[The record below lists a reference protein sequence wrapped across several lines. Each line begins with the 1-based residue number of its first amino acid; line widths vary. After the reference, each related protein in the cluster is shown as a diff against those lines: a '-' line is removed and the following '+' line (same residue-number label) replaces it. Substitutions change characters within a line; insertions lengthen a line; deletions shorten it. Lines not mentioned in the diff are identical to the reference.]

1 MAGVCPTSAVRL
13 TARAQGEEAGVA
25 TLAVVLVVPAV
36 LFLVSTVAQ
45 FVVYYHA
52 THVATAAA
60 AEAARA
66 AQLADGTEAAARA
79 QGLDFLAQ
87 AGPKLVLEPRVVVTR
102 DAVAE
107 VALVEVHGRAPQLVP
122 GVPLTVTVTATAT
135 GPLERFEAD
144 TRRFRIAGPTGAGM
158 GVR

>member
-1 MAGVCPTSAVRL
+1 MASLGKEPPALRR
-13 TARAQGEEAGVA
+13 ARRAQGEEAGVA

-36 LFLVSTVAQ
+36 LLLVSTVAQ

-60 AEAARA
+60 QEAARA
-66 AQLADGTEAAARA
+66 AQLADGTEAAARE
-79 QGLDFLAQ
+79 QGLAFLAQ

-107 VALVEVHGRAPQLVP
+107 VAWVEVHGRAPQLVP
-122 GVPLTVTVTATAT
+122 GIVPLTVTATAT

-144 TRRFRIAGPTGAGM
+144 VRGFRISEPAGAGM
-158 GVR
+158 GAR

>member
-1 MAGVCPTSAVRL
+1 MAGVHPTSAVRW

-36 LFLVSTVAQ
+36 LLLVSTVAQ

-66 AQLADGTEAAARA
+66 AQLADGTEAAARQ

-87 AGPKLVLEPRVVVTR
+87 AGPKLVLDPEVVVTR

-107 VALVEVHGRAPQLVP
+107 VARVEVHGRAPQLVP
-122 GVPLTVTVTATAT
+122 GVPLSVTATAT
-135 GPLERFEAD
+135 GPLERFQAD
-144 TRRFRIAGPTGAGM
+144 TRRFSIVRSTGAGM
-158 GVR
+158 DAR